1 MVSANARIWHHW
13 QQFRMHTLPPDPTTT
28 ETWMPNIRQL
38 LGRGALAFGMVSAL
52 SGTSGALAQTK
63 EVTVAYQQIAGP
75 MIVAMTSGTIEKSTG
90 YKINWRQ
97 FESGAK
103 VATAMASGDVQIG
116 VIGSS
121 PLAAALSRG
130 LDLQLFWILDDI
142 NEAEALVVRNG
153 AGIDKPSDLKGKKL
167 GVPFVST
174 THFHTM
180 FALEQWGIKPNELQ
194 LLNMQPNQIA
204 AAWERGDIDAAFVWD
219 PARARIKQ
227 TGKVLI
233 TSGELSKKG
242 KATFDGVA
250 VSRPFAEANADF
262 MARFVK
268 AVADADASY
277 RTNPAAWGPDSAP
290 AKAIAAKIGGDPRAS
305 SEALKLY
312 AYPSAEQQA
321 SPAWLGGGPGG
332 GAAKALKA
340 TADFLL
346 EQKRIDSVSSDYS
359 KFVTPKYVEAAMRL
373 K

>member
-1 MVSANARIWHHW
+1 MRNMI
-13 QQFRMHTLPPDPTTT
+13 
-28 ETWMPNIRQL
+28 QL
-38 LGRGALAFGMVSAL
+38 ISRCALALGMVSTL
-52 SGTSGALAQTK
+52 GAAGSAMAQTR

-75 MIVAMTSGTIEKSTG
+75 MIVAMTNGTIEKATG

-103 VATAMASGDVQIG
+103 VATAMASGDIQIG

-121 PLAAALSRG
+121 PLAAAVSRG

-153 AGIDKPSDLKGKKL
+153 SGIERPSDLRGKKL

-180 FALEQWGIKPNELQ
+180 FALEQWGIKPSEVQ
-194 LLNMQPNQIA
+194 LLNMQPNQVA

-219 PARARIKQ
+219 PALARIKQ

-242 KATFDGVA
+242 KATFDGIA

-277 RTNPAAWGPDSAP
+277 RANPGAWGPDSAN
-290 AKAIAAKIGGDPRAS
+290 AKAIAAKIGGDPKAS
-305 SEALKLY
+305 SDALRLY
-312 AYPSAEQQA
+312 AYPGTEQQA
-321 SPAWLGGGPGG
+321 SAAWLGGGQGG

-346 EQKRIDSVSSDYS
+346 EQKRIDAMAPDYS
-359 KFVTPKYVEAAMRL
+359 KFVTTRYIDAAIQL

>member
-1 MVSANARIWHHW
+1 MRN
-13 QQFRMHTLPPDPTTT
+13 LK
-28 ETWMPNIRQL
+28 QL
-38 LGRGALAFGMVSAL
+38 IGRCALAFGMVSTLAGVG
-52 SGTSGALAQTK
+52 SAQAQTK
-63 EVTVAYQQIAGP
+63 EVTIAYQQIAGP
-75 MIVAMTSGTIEKSTG
+75 LIVAMTSGTIEKSTG

-103 VATAMASGDVQIG
+103 VATAMASGDVQLG

-130 LDLQLFWILDDI
+130 LDLQLVWILDDI

-153 AGIDKPSDLKGKKL
+153 SGIDKPADLKGKKL

-174 THFHTM
+174 THFHAM
-180 FALEQWGIKPNELQ
+180 FALEQWNLKPSDLQ

-219 PARARIKQ
+219 PALARIKQ

-268 AVADADASY
+268 ALADSDASY
-277 RTNPAAWGPDSAP
+277 RANPAAWGPDSAP
-290 AKAIAAKIGGDPRAS
+290 AKAIAAKIGGDAKAAS
-305 SEALKLY
+305 DALKLY
-312 AYPSAEQQA
+312 AYPPAEQQA
-321 SPAWLGGGPGG
+321 SPAWLGGGQAG

-346 EQKRIDSVSSDYS
+346 EQKRIDAVAPDYS
-359 KFVTPKYVEAAMRL
+359 KFVTTKYVDAAMQL

>member
-1 MVSANARIWHHW
+1 
-13 QQFRMHTLPPDPTTT
+13 
-28 ETWMPNIRQL
+28 
-38 LGRGALAFGMVSAL
+38 
-52 SGTSGALAQTK
+52 
-63 EVTVAYQQIAGP
+63 VTVAYQQIAGP
-75 MIVAMTSGTIEKSTG
+75 MIVAMTSGTIEKATG

-219 PARARIKQ
+219 PALARIKQ
-227 TGKVLI
+227 SGKVLI

-242 KATFDGVA
+242 KATFDGIA
-250 VSRPFAEANADF
+250 ANRAWAESHADF
-262 MARFVK
+262 MVGFIKVIA
-268 AVADADASY
+268 AADAAF
-277 RTNPAAWGPDSAP
+277 RANPAAWGPTSP
-290 AKAIAAKIGGDPRAS
+290 QAKAIAAKIGGEPREIAD
-305 SEALKLY
+305 AMRLY

-321 SPAWLGGGPGG
+321 SPAWLGGGQSG

-346 EQKRIDSVSSDYS
+346 EQKRIDAVSGDYS
-359 KFVTPKYVEAAMRL
+359 KFVTAKYAEAAMQL

>member
-1 MVSANARIWHHW
+1 MRT
-13 QQFRMHTLPPDPTTT
+13 FK
-28 ETWMPNIRQL
+28 QL
-38 LGRGALAFGMVSAL
+38 VNRCALALGMVSAL
-52 SGTSGALAQTK
+52 GAAGSALAQTR
-63 EVTVAYQQIAGP
+63 EVTVAYQQIAAP
-75 MIVAMTSGTIEKSTG
+75 MIVAMANGTIEKATS

-121 PLAAALSRG
+121 PLAAAVSRG

-153 AGIDKPSDLKGKKL
+153 SGIAKPADLKGRKL

-180 FALEQWGIKPNELQ
+180 FALEQWGLKPSEVQ

-219 PARARIKQ
+219 PALARIKQ
-227 TGKVLI
+227 SGKVFV
-233 TSGELSKKG
+233 TSGELSRKG
-242 KATFDGVA
+242 TATFDGMA

-262 MARFVK
+262 MAKFVK
-268 AVADADASY
+268 AVADADAAF
-277 RTNPAAWGPDSAP
+277 RADTAAWGPESAQ
-290 AKAIAAKIGGDPRAS
+290 AKAIAAKIGGDAKAS
-305 SEALKLY
+305 SDALRLY

-321 SPAWLGGGPGG
+321 SPAWLGGGRSG
-332 GAAKALKA
+332 GAAMALKA

-346 EQKRIDSVSSDYS
+346 EQKRIDAVAGDYS
-359 KFVTPKYVEAAMRL
+359 KFVTARYAEAALRL